1 MMQNKTSRR
10 RRLIGAGVAV
20 TLAATACGSADGGF
34 SSPGQASATHG
45 NATQMTAYITT
56 PCPTIESGD
65 GLSVA
70 VALVDELIRTEG
82 VFSGAEPGSAAQFR
96 SREVADDLRH
106 RLETLLHRRC
116 LRQ

>member
-1 MMQNKTSRR
+1 MMRNKTSRR
-10 RRLIGAGVAV
+10 RRLIVAGVAL

-34 SSPGQASATHG
+34 SSPGQASAAHG
-45 NATQMTAYITT
+45 NTTQMTAVITP
-56 PCPTIESGD
+56 PCPTIESG
-65 GLSVA
+65 GRLSVA
-70 VALVDELIRTEG
+70 VALVEELVRTEG

-96 SREVADDLRH
+96 LREVADDLRQ

>member
-10 RRLIGAGVAV
+10 RLTGAALAV

-34 SSPGQASATHG
+34 SSPGQASAAHG
-45 NATQMTAYITT
+45 NTTQLTAVITP

-65 GLSVA
+65 RLSVA
-70 VALVDELIRTEG
+70 VALVDELLRTEG